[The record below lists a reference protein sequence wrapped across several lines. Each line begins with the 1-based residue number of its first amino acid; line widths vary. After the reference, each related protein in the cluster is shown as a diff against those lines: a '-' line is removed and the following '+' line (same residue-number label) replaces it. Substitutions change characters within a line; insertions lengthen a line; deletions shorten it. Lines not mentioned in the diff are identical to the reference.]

1 MLPTG
6 WTKASWR
13 LALLTLSAGVLTACG
28 SAGRF
33 ADPSRAGAASAAT
46 STATSTA
53 SSADSAEPVSPETES
68 RYDALLVRLR
78 AGDATAV
85 ADLRKFSA
93 EYPGFAGPLLN
104 LGLIRARSGD
114 ETGARELFE
123 QAATVCSHCGP
134 VWNELGVLHAQQG
147 RFTQAEEAYQRAIE
161 VEPGF
166 AAAYYNL
173 GIIYE
178 LYIPR
183 PELALQNYEQY
194 LQLGGE
200 DDGQVVQK
208 WVVDLRRRVGETQ
221 TAARAE
227 GAP

>member
-6 WTKASWR
+6 WTDSGWR
-13 LALLTLSAGVLTACG
+13 AVLLALAVSALTACG
-28 SAGRF
+28 TTGRV
-33 ADPSRAGAASAAT
+33 ADDAHPVGAASAAT
-46 STATSTA
+46 PTPTS
-53 SSADSAEPVSPETES
+53 EPPSPETEA

-78 AGDATAV
+78 AGDATAT
-85 ADLRKFSA
+85 ADLARFSE

-104 LGLIRARSGD
+104 LGLIRSRAGD
-114 ETGARELFE
+114 EAGARVLFE
-123 QAATVCSHCGP
+123 RAAMVCGHCGS
-134 VWNELGVLHAQQG
+134 VWNELGVLHGRHG
-147 RFTQAEEAYQRAIE
+147 RFAEAEEAYQRAIE

-173 GIIYE
+173 AIVYE

-194 LQLGGE
+194 LQLGGTAGE
-200 DDGQVVQK
+200 GQDVQK
-208 WVVDLRRRVGETQ
+208 WVAELRRRVGATP

>member
-6 WTKASWR
+6 WIDSWFR
-13 LALLTLSAGVLTACG
+13 VALLALSAGFLTACG
-28 SAGRF
+28 TTDRA
-33 ADPSRAGAASAAT
+33 ADASRPVGAASAAT
-46 STATSTA
+46 PMTTPTPTSEPAT
-53 SSADSAEPVSPETES
+53 PETEA
-68 RYDALLVRLR
+68 RYDALLDRLR
-78 AGDATAV
+78 AGDAMAT
-85 ADLRKFSA
+85 ADLQSFSA
-93 EYPGFAGPLLN
+93 ENPGFAGPLLN

-114 ETGARELFE
+114 EAGARALFE
-123 QAATVCSHCGP
+123 QAATVCSRCGP
-134 VWNELGVLHAQQG
+134 VWNELGVLHSQQG
-147 RFTQAEEAYQRAIE
+147 RFAEAEAAYQRAIE

-173 GIIYE
+173 GIVYE

-194 LQLGGE
+194 LQLGGA
-200 DDGQVVQK
+200 DGDGQDVQK
-208 WVVDLRRRVGETQ
+208 WAAELRRQVGATP

>member
-6 WTKASWR
+6 WIDTRVRTAW
-13 LALLTLSAGVLTACG
+13 LAFALSVLAACG

-33 ADPSRAGAASAAT
+33 ADPASREGAASAAT
-46 STATSTA
+46 SAVNLA
-53 SSADSAEPVSPETES
+53 PVSPETEA
-68 RYDALLVRLR
+68 RYDALLDRLR
-78 AGDATAV
+78 AGDATAT
-85 ADLRKFSA
+85 ADLEKFSA

-104 LGLIRARSGD
+104 LGLIRARAGD
-114 ETGARELFE
+114 AAGARALFE
-123 QAATVCSHCGP
+123 RAASVCSHCGP

-147 RFTQAEEAYQRAIE
+147 RFVEAEEAYQRAIK

-194 LQLGGE
+194 LQLGAD
-200 DDGQVVQK
+200 DDGQDVQK
-208 WVVDLRRRVGETQ
+208 WVAELRRRAGDTP
-221 TAARAE
+221 TAARVE
-227 GAP
+227 GVP

>member
-6 WTKASWR
+6 WINSGLRAAL
-13 LALLTLSAGVLTACG
+13 LALSASALTACG
-28 SAGRF
+28 TTGRV
-33 ADPSRAGAASAAT
+33 ADAPRPVGAASAAT
-46 STATSTA
+46 PMPTP
-53 SSADSAEPVSPETES
+53 EPASPETEA

-78 AGDATAV
+78 AGDATAT
-85 ADLRKFSA
+85 ADLTRFSA

-104 LGLIRARSGD
+104 LGLIQSRSGD
-114 ETGARELFE
+114 EAGARVLFE
-123 QAATVCSHCGP
+123 RAAMVCSHCGS
-134 VWNELGVLHAQQG
+134 VWNELGVLHGRHG
-147 RFTQAEEAYQRAIE
+147 RFAEAEEAYQRAIE

-173 GIIYE
+173 AIIYE

-194 LQLGGE
+194 LQLGGTAGE
-200 DDGQVVQK
+200 GQDVQK
-208 WVVDLRRRVGETQ
+208 WVAELRRRVGATP

-227 GAP
+227 GTP